1 MNIKIIILLALMSL
15 VVIPTIL
22 LAGIP
27 TSKNNAIKYI
37 KVYGICIHT
46 NTLFSYSPEL
56 IIKISKSDSSNF
68 SITDKYYCNLLN
80 ECLKGGQPCTQN
92 INQDVR
98 IVLLLKRY
106 NSSTLDTLSISFSKY
121 YNLNGISY
129 KLSRKLIEVL
139 TKRLPWDFLD
149 GIEIITP
156 RLNEQGE
163 CF

>member
-1 MNIKIIILLALMSL
+1 MLGYLMLL
-15 VVIPTIL
+15 VIIPTIL
-22 LAGIP
+22 IAGNP
-27 TSKNNAIKYI
+27 TSKNNAIQYI

-46 NTLFSYSPEL
+46 RTISSYSPED
-56 IIKISKSDSSNF
+56 IIRHSKADSSNF

-80 ECLKGGQPCTQN
+80 ECLKDGQPCTQN
-92 INQDVR
+92 KNQDVR

-106 NSSTLDTLSISFSKY
+106 NSSTLDTLSFSFSKY

-156 RLNEQGE
+156 RPNEQGE